1 MTRLSTSAAETE
13 QVGFEMA
20 QAILSP
26 AFVCLYGEL
35 GAGKT
40 TFAKGFARGLGV
52 GETVRSPSFALIME
66 YPSSKGRFLHV
77 DLYRLE
83 DSAQILNLGLDELA
97 EGAIV
102 LVEWADRLGDRSPT
116 ERIDVRIKVLNDD
129 RREIEISPSV
139 P

>member
-1 MTRLSTSAAETE
+1 
-13 QVGFEMA
+13 MA
-20 QAILSP
+20 QAIFSP

-83 DSAQILNLGLDELA
+83 DMVQILNLGLDELA

-102 LVEWADRLGDRSPT
+102 LVEWADRLGDRLPT
-116 ERIDVRIKVLNDD
+116 ERIDVRIKVLGDD

>member
-1 MTRLSTSAAETE
+1 
-13 QVGFEMA
+13 MA

>member
-1 MTRLSTSAAETE
+1 
-13 QVGFEMA
+13 MA
-20 QAILSP
+20 QAIFSP

-102 LVEWADRLGDRSPT
+102 LVEWADRLGDRLPT
-116 ERIDVRIKVLNDD
+116 ERIDVRIKVLGDD